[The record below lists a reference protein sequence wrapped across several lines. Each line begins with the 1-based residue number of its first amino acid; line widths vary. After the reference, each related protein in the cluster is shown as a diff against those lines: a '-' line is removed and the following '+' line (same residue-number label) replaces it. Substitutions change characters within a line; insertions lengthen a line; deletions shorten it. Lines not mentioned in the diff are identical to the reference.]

1 MDDNPTMKINRCMP
15 TAVVTYKSSLF
26 LNIGNESFT
35 EIIFLIFFP
44 SCSSAAIRAPLP
56 LFSLYWQIL
65 KIQRWLMTIIIN
77 FYRTHKNHCSVWQS
91 KNAQDLHLVIVSLLS
106 VIKKT

>member
-1 MDDNPTMKINRCMP
+1 M
-15 TAVVTYKSSLF
+15 VTYKSLLF

-35 EIIFLIFFP
+35 EIFFLIFFP

-77 FYRTHKNHCSVWQS
+77 FYRTHKNQCSVWQS